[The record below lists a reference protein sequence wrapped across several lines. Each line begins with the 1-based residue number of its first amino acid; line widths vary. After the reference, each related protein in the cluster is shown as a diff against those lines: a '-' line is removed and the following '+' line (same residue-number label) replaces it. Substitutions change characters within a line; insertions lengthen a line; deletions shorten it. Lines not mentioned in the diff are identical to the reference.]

1 MTRSATKVSIK
12 ALHVAFNITDTQHNN
27 APLLCKCH
35 YSKAFHYSECCIS
48 FIVLLYAVM
57 RSVVILDVVILNVV
71 LLSVVA
77 PSRGCILIGGKTSCP
92 HNLAKSQ

>member
-1 MTRSATKVSIK
+1 MTHNTTTVSIK

-35 YSKAFHYSECCIS
+35 YSECCIS

-57 RSVVILDVVILNVV
+57 RSVVILNVVILNVV

-77 PSRGCILIGGKTSCP
+77 PRRGCIFIGGKTSCP
-92 HNLAKSQ
+92 PGPTTLPKANKF